1 MSTPMQRLGELG
13 LALPAVAAPVANYL
27 PYVRTGNLLFI
38 AGNVSRDAGG
48 KTLPGKLGESMS
60 VEEGYAAARS
70 AGLYALAAMNEAA
83 GSLDNVVRIVRMLGM
98 VNCTSDFGAQPQ
110 VINGASDLFVEVMG
124 DAGRHSRAAVGM
136 ASLPAGAAV
145 EIEVICEV
153 A

>member
-13 LALPAVAAPVANYL
+13 LALPEVAAPVANYL

-38 AGNVSRDAGG
+38 AGNVSRDADG
-48 KTLPGKLGESMS
+48 KTLPGKLGETMN

-98 VNCTSDFGAQPQ
+98 VNCTPDFGAQPQ
-110 VINGASDLFVEVMG
+110 VINGASDLFVEVVG

-145 EIEVICEV
+145 EIEVICEI